1 MQLLSPS
8 FRCVPLGKLP
18 PRLMAADASLWSF
31 VWCRLCGAAPST
43 HQDQGLVTSHWPATR
58 LPLAPVMPQKTVGAL
73 PCPIVYRSQMP
84 WFPCGSR
91 FPMAHGRGVARLTR
105 PEGSLYHGLR
115 SGRSKRMVREDKN
128 FKRHFHPAAPAVRL
142 RQQPLSPAALATSP
156 ARRDGLPQRRAARRG
171 AAMRGLDRQI
181 RMGEAEDLR
190 VLRGRGPRDGPSG
203 KAGGTI
209 SNGISQCEG
218 ATGPPRAAPA
228 AQAARHQ
235 PPVLSVPCGAGLWP
249 AGCRQGWPAA
259 GAGRAG
265 SPRAGVGR
273 KGRLIF
279 LYSALTPRLGNRP
292 YVRVLPGEE
301 RFQYSVRCIIL
312 HPTICERVT

>member
-84 WFPCGSR
+84 WLPCGSR

-190 VLRGRGPRDGPSG
+190 VLRGRGHRDGPSG

-218 ATGPPRAAPA
+218 ATAP
-228 AQAARHQ
+228 
-235 PPVLSVPCGAGLWP
+235 
-249 AGCRQGWPAA
+249 
-259 GAGRAG
+259 
-265 SPRAGVGR
+265 
-273 KGRLIF
+273 
-279 LYSALTPRLGNRP
+279 
-292 YVRVLPGEE
+292 
-301 RFQYSVRCIIL
+301 
-312 HPTICERVT
+312 